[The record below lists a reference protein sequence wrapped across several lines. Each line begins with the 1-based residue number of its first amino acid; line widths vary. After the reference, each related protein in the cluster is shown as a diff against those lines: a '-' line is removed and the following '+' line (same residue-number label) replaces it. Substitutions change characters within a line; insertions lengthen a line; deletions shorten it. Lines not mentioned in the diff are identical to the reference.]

1 MTYQLISA
9 AITIFSEEMIN
20 FCYIETGRE
29 TNTHRD
35 RQKDILEYFFFIFF
49 ICASVWVF
57 IGCFNQNHW
66 NFYDVSELGYSRSL

>member
-29 TNTHRD
+29 TNKHRD
-35 RQKDILEYFFFIFF
+35 RQKDIL
-49 ICASVWVF
+49 
-57 IGCFNQNHW
+57 
-66 NFYDVSELGYSRSL
+66 